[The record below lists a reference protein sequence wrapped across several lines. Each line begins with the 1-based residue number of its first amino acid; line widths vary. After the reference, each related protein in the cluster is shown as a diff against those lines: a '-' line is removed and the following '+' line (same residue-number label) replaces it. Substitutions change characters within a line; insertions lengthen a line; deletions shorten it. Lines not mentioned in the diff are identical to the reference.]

1 MRAALVSFSRQ
12 GGILAA
18 WIREILRSPEWGESP
33 ESGKSVEAYA
43 LPKFAWENGQ
53 IPIEKGLASW
63 CRARW
68 ETEELLIFVGASG
81 IAVRTI
87 APCVKSKATD
97 PAVLVVDERGQ
108 FVISLLSGHLGGAN
122 AWAEQLAVALGAVP
136 VITTATDVEGR
147 FAVDVWAKANNLAIG
162 SLKQAKEVSA
172 AVLAGEP
179 VGFFCDGIVEGEVP
193 PELTQIADP
202 ADWPEEQLLIVVSPR
217 DWRSDQ
223 KRILQLTPRC
233 VALGLGCRRGV
244 SAEALRVRVDGWLT
258 AAGIRPESLE
268 RAASIDVKKN
278 ETGILTY
285 CKEKGIPYETYT
297 AEELLHVPG
306 EFASSA
312 FVQSTVGVDN
322 VCERAAALAAGGG
335 AWLMRKQAGD
345 GVTAAAACRRWR
357 VRF

>member
-18 WIREILRSPEWGESP
+18 RIREILRSPEWGESP
-33 ESGKSVEAYA
+33 ENGKSVEAYA

-53 IPIEKGLASW
+53 IPIETGLAAW

-68 ETEELLIFVGASG
+68 ETDELLIFVGASG

-87 APCVKSKATD
+87 APCVKSKTTD

-122 AWAEQLAVALGAVP
+122 AWAEQLAAALGAAP

-147 FAVDVWAKANNLAIG
+147 FAVDVWAKANGLMIDSQG
-162 SLKQAKEVSA
+162 RAKEVSA

-193 PELTQIADP
+193 PELTQVTDP
-202 ADWPEEQLLIVVSPR
+202 ADWPEERLLIIVSPR
-217 DWRSDQ
+217 NW
-223 KRILQLTPRC
+223 KRERVLQLTPRC

-244 SAEALRVRVDGWLT
+244 SAEVLRARMDGWLT

-278 ETGILTY
+278 ETGILSY
-285 CKEKGIPYETYT
+285 CKEKEIPYETYT
-297 AEELLHVPG
+297 AEELLRVPG

-322 VCERAAALAAGGG
+322 VCERAAALAADGG

>member
-18 WIREILRSPEWGESP
+18 QIREILRSPEWGESP
-33 ESGKSVEAYA
+33 ENGKSVEAYA

-53 IPIEKGLASW
+53 IPIETGLAAW

-68 ETEELLIFVGASG
+68 EMEELLIFVGASG

-122 AWAEQLAVALGAVP
+122 AWTKQLAAALGAVP

-179 VGFFCDGIVEGEVP
+179 VRFFCDGIVEGEVP
-193 PELTQIADP
+193 PELTQVADP

-244 SAEALRVRVDGWLT
+244 STEVLRARVDGWLT

-285 CKEKGIPYETYT
+285 CKGKGIPYETYT
-297 AEELLHVPG
+297 AEELLRVPG

>member
-18 WIREILRSPEWGESP
+18 RIREILLSPEWGESP
-33 ESGKSVEAYA
+33 ESGKSVEVYA

-53 IPIEKGLASW
+53 IPIETGLAAW

-97 PAVLVVDERGQ
+97 PAVLVVDERGK

-122 AWAEQLAVALGAVP
+122 AWAEQLAAALGAAP

-147 FAVDVWAKANNLAIG
+147 FAVDTWAKANGLAID
-162 SLKQAKEVSA
+162 SLGRAKEVSA

-193 PELTQIADP
+193 PELMRITDP
-202 ADWPEEQLLIVVSPR
+202 ADWPEERLLIVVSPR
-217 DWRSDQ
+217 DW
-223 KRILQLTPRC
+223 KRERVLQLTPRC
-233 VALGLGCRRGV
+233 VTLGLGCRRGV
-244 SAEALRVRVDGWLT
+244 SGEVLRTRGDGWL
-258 AAGIRPESLE
+258 AEAGIRAESLE

-278 ETGILTY
+278 EAGILTY
-285 CKEKGIPYETYT
+285 CKGKGIPYEIYT
-297 AEELLHVPG
+297 AEELLRVPG

-357 VRF
+357 VWF